1 MGCSHSYAHYV
12 GMPYLS
18 VVHSLKARH
27 ILVRTAAEGDE
38 PLLQLQA
45 ENVVIIYNENT
56 KRVTEVLYSRP
67 PGPRAAPTPMPGG
80 ENGTSKRI
88 VS

>member
-1 MGCSHSYAHYV
+1 MGCSHSYTYYI
-12 GMPYLS
+12 GLPYLS

-27 ILVRTAAEGDE
+27 MIVRTAAEGDE
-38 PLLQLQA
+38 LPPLLQA